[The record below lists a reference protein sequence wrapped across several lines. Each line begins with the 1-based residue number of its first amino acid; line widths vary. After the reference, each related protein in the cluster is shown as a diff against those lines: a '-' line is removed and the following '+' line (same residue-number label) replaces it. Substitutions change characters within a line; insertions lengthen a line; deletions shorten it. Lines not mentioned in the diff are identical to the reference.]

1 MKLAE
6 AMEALRAAGT
16 AQTRKTYAKQGIE
29 EPMFGVLGG
38 TLHKMAK
45 KIKIDQPLAE
55 GLWETHNHDARVLAM
70 LIADPEKLGLEGLD
84 SWAHQIANSG
94 EACALVEL
102 VERSP
107 WHQALADRW
116 SEMSGEWVGHTGYV
130 LVTSLAKN
138 NKDIEN
144 SYFKRKLQQIE
155 NTVHQRENMC
165 RYSMNNA
172 LIAIGQ
178 RNFELWEFAKM
189 AYQRIGKIKV
199 DHGETGAK
207 TPDPKAELKS
217 KPAE

>member
-1 MKLAE
+1 
-6 AMEALRAAGT
+6 MEALKAAGT
-16 AQTRKTYAKQGIE
+16 AQTRKAYANHGVE
-29 EPMFGVLGG
+29 EPMFGVSEAA
-38 TLHKMAK
+38 LHKMAK
-45 KIKIDQPLAE
+45 KINIDQALAD

-70 LIADPEKLGLEGLD
+70 LIADPEKMGLEGLD
-84 SWAHQIANSG
+84 SWAHQIATSG
-94 EACALVEL
+94 EAGALVEL

-116 SEMSGEWVGHTGYV
+116 SEMPGEWIGQTGYI
-130 LVTSLAKN
+130 LVSSLARN
-138 NKDIEN
+138 NKGIEN

-165 RYSMNNA
+165 RYSMNNT

-199 DHGETGAK
+199 DHGETGGK
-207 TPDPKAELKS
+207 TPDPKVELKN
-217 KPAE
+217 KPIE